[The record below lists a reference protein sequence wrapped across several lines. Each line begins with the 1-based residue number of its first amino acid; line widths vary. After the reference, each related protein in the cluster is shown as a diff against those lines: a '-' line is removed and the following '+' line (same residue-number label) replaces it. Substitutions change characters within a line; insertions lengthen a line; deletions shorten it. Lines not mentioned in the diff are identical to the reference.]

1 MGLHPHHQSHS
12 KKRRSSSSARL
23 IHLKIPATS
32 SFLHDKNDLI
42 WNDTNELDLLDVR
55 KAPSISIM
63 DEEHFLKVRPSIR
76 RLYATFNSI
85 CPHRYRLHC
94 SDSLRILQEITCL
107 ANEYLHLNSSSRLPL
122 TDVVDNEE
130 CLADLINRLKLL
142 PFHQYHPERYPPSSK
157 SALHCFGQGILPLDS
172 NNQLHQT
179 TLFCFE
185 LITAIRTGLPLPIE
199 IRILDPDERIVPN
212 SVKHL
217 NTHDQGQTKLYSCSY
232 KPTTQAGLYKI
243 SVLLNNVPLTNDPFT
258 VCIRNAR
265 MKKKSNP
272 TEQQVAS
279 EETTTT
285 TTMHTQGN
293 ENDSLSRRILLSHR
307 R

>member
-1 MGLHPHHQSHS
+1 MGLHHQSHS

-23 IHLKIPATS
+23 VYVKIPATS

-55 KAPSISIM
+55 KAPVISIM

-76 RLYATFNSI
+76 RLYTTFNSI

-107 ANEYLHLNSSSRLPL
+107 ANEYLHLNSSSSRLSL
-122 TDVVDNEE
+122 AEVVDNEE

-142 PFHQYHPERYPPSSK
+142 PFYQYHPERYPSSSK

-172 NNQLHQT
+172 NNQLHQS

-185 LITAIRTGLPLPIE
+185 LITAIKTGLPLPIE

-243 SVLLNNVPLTNDPFT
+243 SVLLNNVPLTNEPFT
-258 VCIRNAR
+258 VCIRNAK
-265 MKKKSNP
+265 MKKKPNS

-279 EETTTT
+279 EETTT
-285 TTMHTQGN
+285 MHSQGN
-293 ENDSLSRRILLSHR
+293 EHDSLSRRSFLSR
-307 R
+307 RR